1 MSRSHL
7 VSVAGG
13 RLGNLRELPATAE
26 AVLVADV
33 DMAWVDMVGTW
44 GCAPTADAAD
54 FAVSDVPAGD
64 VLDGAGR
71 EDDVLGGDVR
81 TALLSDFEGDFEGD
95 FKSDFAADF
104 GADFGEV
111 RPNAFGEDFAEA
123 VLATLRDLAGLRD
136 GIGRLTAPHLRE
148 ECGAVAD
155 SCRWVTPPS
164 GKSCIDT
171 RNGGSPARVWARSA
185 PAGSTAKATSPARAG
200 DVGVRGQDWAQP
212 PAGAVLGAESAI
224 ADAAAASMSLS
235 ARD

>member
-95 FKSDFAADF
+95 FAVDF
-104 GADFGEV
+104 GDDFGEV
-111 RPNAFGEDFAEA
+111 RPNGFGEDFAEA

-136 GIGRLTAPHLRE
+136 GIGRLTAPQRWE
-148 ECGAVAD
+148 ERGAVAD

-171 RNGGSPARVWARSA
+171 RNRGDSARVQAPCHVTPQTPKTTAARGWRAAETLLFDRFSPRLR
-185 PAGSTAKATSPARAG
+185 PA
-200 DVGVRGQDWAQP
+200 
-212 PAGAVLGAESAI
+212 
-224 ADAAAASMSLS
+224 
-235 ARD
+235 